1 MAAENNN
8 KILFTGPTNYGK
20 TFLLKPSKEV
30 YKERLSGNLSSDKFG
45 WVGSEKAI
53 VILSQD
59 FRWNKDSIQWDN
71 LLLLFEGN
79 H

>member
-8 KILFTGPTNYGK
+8 KILFTGPTNHGK

-30 YKERLSGNLSSDKFG
+30 CEERLSGNLFNDKFG
-45 WVGSEKAI
+45 WVGSEKAT